1 MSSQG
6 ANASTIAHGYAF
18 DTDSIRD
25 ASDWTSRIVQQ
36 RTYNNYKSSS
46 SDNVLTEPIWL
57 KQNHSFRLT
66 FAFGKYKCTTCNGNA
81 FNAVTGSS

>member
-6 ANASTIAHGYAF
+6 ANASTISHGYTF

-36 RTYNNYKSSS
+36 RTYTNYNSSS
-46 SDNVLTEPIWL
+46 TDNVTTEPSWI
-57 KQNHSFRLT
+57 KQNNSFRIT
-66 FAFGKYKCTTCNGNA
+66 FAMGKFKCTSCNGNA
-81 FNAVTGSS
+81 FNAITGSS

>member
-6 ANASTIAHGYAF
+6 ANASTISSGYAF

-36 RTYNNYKSSS
+36 RTYKSYNSS
-46 SDNVLTEPIWL
+46 YSGDVLTEPVWM
-57 KQNHSFRLT
+57 KQNNSFRLT
-66 FAFGKYKCTTCNGNA
+66 FANGKFKCTSCNGNA
-81 FNAVTGSS
+81 FNAITGSS